1 MTIKHIILTGTFIL
15 FSIFSFSKN
24 ATLKGKVINNTKYK
38 EIQLQDLSYKTIE
51 TQKLDE
57 NGNFKFETTFNKFDF
72 YLLILDKQN
81 YTVFFPQ
88 PGEQTEITID
98 VKNIRNPKIINSVQ
112 SQLYY
117 DYSSKVG
124 STRDENKRVE
134 IVKKMIDENPSSP
147 VCIFFV
153 DILNTDNYYSYHKKL
168 SNGLKAYS
176 SNSLISDFIS
186 KTQNIKKLSVGNEAP
201 DIALQNPEG
210 KIVKLSSLRGNYVL
224 IDFWASWCRPC
235 RMENPN
241 NVKLY
246 EKYHDK
252 GFEIYGVSLDRDK
265 NAWLKAIKDDNLTW
279 IHVSDLKFWQSEGA
293 KIYNVKA
300 IPHTVL
306 LDKDGK
312 IIANG
317 LRGDSLAKKL
327 KELFGE

>member
-1 MTIKHIILTGTFIL
+1 MKIKHIIFTGTFL
-15 FSIFSFSKN
+15 FLSIFGFSKN
-24 ATLKGKVINNTKYK
+24 ATLKGKVINNTKYE
-38 EIQLQDLSYKTIE
+38 EIQLQDISYNTIE
-51 TQKLDE
+51 TQKLDK
-57 NGNFKFETTFNKFDF
+57 NGNFKFNTTFDKFNF
-72 YLLILDKQN
+72 YLLILDKQTF
-81 YTVFFPQ
+81 TVFFPE

-98 VKNIRNPKIINSVQ
+98 INNIRNPKIINSVQ

-117 DYSSKVG
+117 DYSNQLSQIK
-124 STRDENKRVE
+124 SADKRVE
-134 IVKKMIDENPSSP
+134 FVKKMINEHPNSP

-153 DILNTDNYYSYHKKL
+153 DILNTDEYYSYHQKL
-168 SNGLKAYS
+168 SKGLTAYKY
-176 SNSLISDFIS
+176 NPFVAEYIT
-186 KTQNIKKLSVGNEAP
+186 KTKNIKKLSAGSEAP
-201 DIALQNPEG
+201 DIALKNPEG

-246 EKYHDK
+246 NKYHDK

-265 NAWLKAIKDDNLTW
+265 NAWLKAIENDGLTW
-279 IHVSDLKFWQSEGA
+279 VHVSDLKFWQSEGA
-293 KIYNVKA
+293 KIYNVRA

-312 IIANG
+312 IIATG

-327 KELFGE
+327 KELLGE